1 MEGQKSHR
9 FTSRTRKTVIE
20 QEEELVCYPTLG
32 AFCRRFRQSSHLRVT
47 ERTAL
52 VPQGSEHGW
61 KVLARAVW
69 SVLKSKVFP
78 LKRG

>member
-1 MEGQKSHR
+1 MEVQKAHR
-9 FTSRTRKTVIE
+9 FTSRTRKAVIE
-20 QEEELVCYPTLG
+20 QEEELVCYPTIG
-32 AFCRRFRQSSHLRVT
+32 AFRRRFRQGSRFRVT

-52 VPQGSEHGW
+52 VQQGSGRGW